1 MMKKTNEKG
10 ITLVTLSVTIIIIF
24 ILAIISLIS
33 ALRFD
38 GILSDS
44 KLSKIENFEKNSREQ
59 VDLACS
65 ALRVVIAEA
74 HARDNSYSAKENTS
88 LIQKQLVQILN
99 KDKINLQGDF
109 SNGGKMAIDGD
120 VLFDIVYKG
129 EDYNK
134 IYGNKNAI
142 LVYKVE
148 LGQKSIKVI
157 NEDRIILENEDNKNS
172 TNNLKKKRKI
182 TPEFIVIIAVLG
194 GVIVMLSSIMMYF
207 DKKAKEKDKLSK
219 ANTIK
224 DNARNKVKNACSTI
238 RLPKVKD
245 EDLETFDVP
254 FSIQDELM
262 KKLNENR
269 IILNGEFKIDQ
280 DVRSIN
286 HLIINIVYIG
296 DDYKEACQDD
306 EAKITYTI
314 GITTDGLKLL
324 KENST
329 IINNEI

>member
-1 MMKKTNEKG
+1 M
-10 ITLVTLSVTIIIIF
+10 
-24 ILAIISLIS
+24 
-33 ALRFD
+33 
-38 GILSDS
+38 
-44 KLSKIENFEKNSREQ
+44 
-59 VDLACS
+59 
-65 ALRVVIAEA
+65 VVIAEA
-74 HARDNSYSAKENTS
+74 HTRDNSYSAKENAI
-88 LIQKQLVQILN
+88 LIQNQLVQTLN
-99 KDKINLQGDF
+99 KDKINLEGDF
-109 SNGGKMAIDGD
+109 DNGRKTAIDGESN
-120 VLFDIVYKG
+120 FDIVYKG

-134 IYGNKNAI
+134 LCGSKNAI
-142 LVYKVE
+142 IVYEIEV
-148 LGQKSIKVI
+148 GQRSIKVI

-172 TNNLKKKRKI
+172 TNNIKNKREI

-194 GVIVMLSSIMMYF
+194 GVIVILSSIMMYF
-207 DKKAKEKDKLSK
+207 DKKSKEKDKLSK

-245 EDLETFDVP
+245 EELETFDVP

-280 DVRSIN
+280 DIRSVN
-286 HLIINIVYIG
+286 HLIINIVYVG